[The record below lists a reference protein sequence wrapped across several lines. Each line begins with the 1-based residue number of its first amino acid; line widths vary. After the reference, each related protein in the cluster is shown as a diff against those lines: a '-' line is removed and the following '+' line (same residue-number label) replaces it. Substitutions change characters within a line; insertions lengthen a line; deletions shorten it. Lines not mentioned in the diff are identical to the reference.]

1 MQLKTVV
8 EQVLKESSLARDN
21 DRYLCYKVI
30 DFCKKNPD
38 LFNILDPN
46 YEVDVIKRYRR
57 WYNQYGLYM
66 PSKRVWVKRMRHST
80 SYMANFSLKYGSEQL
95 TKALRKLNKINK

>member
-1 MQLKTVV
+1 MQLKTVA
-8 EQVLKESSLARDN
+8 EQILKESSLARDN

-38 LFNILDPN
+38 LLQILDPH

-57 WYNQYGLYM
+57 WFNCRGMYL
-66 PSKRVWVKRMRHST
+66 PRKKVWERRMRWSRYLKT
-80 SYMANFSLKYGSEQL
+80 LYRRKFSKEPNF
-95 TKALRKLNKINK
+95 